1 MTKLRARNVSAF
13 IPIFSMATAAATGC
27 VGAPPPTVDEEPAG
41 HVSSELAGANLA
53 GANLSGANLSG
64 TNLAGA
70 NLGGTNLAGA
80 NLGGTNLGGT
90 NLGGNNLGGTN
101 LAGTNL
107 GGTNLAG
114 TNLAGTNLA
123 GTNLAGSNL
132 AGTNLAGTNLGA
144 TNLTTTNLAGA
155 SLAVAGTGADIHRL
169 GLSGTSLLYSRED
182 LVQPKTSQSIVLGF
196 GSTAF
201 PRLLGQQSA
210 NARISVALG
219 KLPWGFAD
227 VAGGPKTVD
236 AWEAVVW
243 GDKSYCTFILV
254 APPGTSWAGVAGF
267 IKSIFR
273 WNAPPTQSIDIG
285 GISASAAVD
294 PTRSTT
300 VVTYTGMMGTAAH
313 FLSGGLLESDFM
325 AGELAMISATTNNQ
339 SIWVD
344 FSAWVRDK
352 TNRGR
357 ILANVATPETPRYAE
372 AAFSA
377 YTKSDGTVGISI
389 SPVPVSDPLISA
401 SDELGVS
408 YDAYRFG
415 QAPKPVP
422 TRCAAA
428 AYLNAKFGEPIP
440 SDQCDTAVSWV
451 DPAANPGY
459 PLGAKAWSAMAGTT
473 APMNSVQL
481 LPAGTNADL
490 YLRTAG
496 QPIAS
501 ETYTF
506 LWEPN
511 HTLPGT
517 VIGGSTGANRAALG
531 VAVSSVAGCKSTDD
545 PNDAFNPLATAP
557 WCAAGAPTAAAPRSR
572 MYTWGARIPITSY
585 SLTSAASAAT
595 GDPRDWTF
603 QGCDTCSAASDTGWT
618 TLDTRTA
625 QVFASRLLAKSY
637 SFANTRAY
645 AQYRVR
651 VTANAGATVG
661 TQIREVRMFDSGGAI
676 VARAGV
682 DKTEN
687 GTVSWTGKAC
697 STSELATRAFDNLM
711 SSTGATRWCSSIAPN
726 SARPVSV
733 AYTWNGAVNTIA
745 SYRVTSA
752 GDSPTRD
759 PKAWTFE
766 GCDGSCKVGV
776 DTSWVVL
783 DTRTAEAFASRNLTK
798 TYAIAAPKSYAQYR
812 LRISANNGD
821 ARTQVGEVE
830 MF

>member
-1 MTKLRARNVSAF
+1 
-13 IPIFSMATAAATGC
+13 MATAAATGC
-27 VGAPPPTVDEEPAG
+27 VGAPPVAVDDDEEAG
-41 HVSSELAGANLA
+41 QVSSPIAGQNLA
-53 GANLSGANLSG
+53 GANLSG
-64 TNLAGA
+64 TNLAGT
-70 NLGGTNLAGA
+70 NLAGTNLAGNNLAGA

-101 LAGTNL
+101 LAGANLGGTNLAGTNL
-107 GGTNLAG
+107 GGANLAGTNLAG

-123 GTNLAGSNL
+123 GTNLSGTNL
-132 AGTNLAGTNLGA
+132 GGTNLAGA
-144 TNLTTTNLAGA
+144 NLAA
-155 SLAVAGTGADIHRL
+155 AGVGTDIHRL

-182 LVQPKTSQSIVLGF
+182 LVQPKTSQNIVLGF

-201 PRLLGQQSA
+201 PKLLGQQSA

-219 KLPWGFAD
+219 KLPWGFSD
-227 VAGGPKTVD
+227 VSGGSKTLD

-243 GDKSYCTFILV
+243 GDKSYCSFVLV
-254 APPGTSWAGVAGF
+254 APPGTTWAGVAGF

-273 WNAPPTQSIDIG
+273 WNAPPTQSMDIG
-285 GISASAAVD
+285 SIAASAAVD
-294 PTRSTT
+294 PTRGTN
-300 VVTYTGMMGTAAH
+300 VLTYTGMMGTALY
-313 FLSGGLLESDFM
+313 FNLGYLLEPDFM
-325 AGELAMISATTNNQ
+325 AGQLAMITATTNNQ

-344 FSAWVRDK
+344 FSAWVRDR

-357 ILANVATPETPRYAE
+357 VLANVDSVSTPRYAE

-377 YTKSDGTVGISI
+377 YTREDGTFGLSI
-389 SPVPVSDPLISA
+389 SPVPVSAPLISA

-408 YDAYRFG
+408 YDAYRYG
-415 QAPKPVP
+415 QAPKPVA
-422 TRCAAA
+422 TRCAGA

-440 SDQCDTAVSWV
+440 SDQCDLAVSWV
-451 DPAANPGY
+451 ESVAGY
-459 PLGAKAWSAMAGTT
+459 PRGASPWSTVPGTT
-473 APMNSVQL
+473 APMNSAQL
-481 LPAGTNADL
+481 LPSGTQTDK
-490 YLRTAG
+490 YLRAEG

-511 HTLPGT
+511 HSLPAAA
-517 VIGGSTGANRAALG
+517 IGGSTGANRASLG
-531 VAVSSVAGCKSTDD
+531 VAVSSVAGCTPLDD
-545 PNDAFNPLATAP
+545 PNNAFNPVSTAA
-557 WCAAGAPTAAAPRSR
+557 WCAPGAPTAAAPRSL
-572 MYTWGARIPITSY
+572 MYTWGAGIPITSY

-595 GDPRDWTF
+595 SDPKDWTF
-603 QGCDTCSAASDTGWT
+603 QGCDSCSVASDAGWT

-637 SFANTRAY
+637 SFANTQAY

-651 VTANAGATVG
+651 VTANAGAAAS

-687 GTVSWTGKAC
+687 GSVSWTGKSC
-697 STSELATRAFDNLM
+697 STNELATRAFDNLKDANA
-711 SSTGATRWCSSIAPN
+711 STRWCASIAPSN
-726 SARPVSV
+726 ARPVSL
-733 AYTWNGAVNTIA
+733 AYSWKAAVNTIA

-752 GDSPTRD
+752 SDSPTRD
-759 PKAWTFE
+759 PKTWTFE
-766 GCDGSCKVGV
+766 GCDGTCKVGV
-776 DTSWVVL
+776 DTGWVVL
-783 DTRTAEAFASRNLTK
+783 DTRSAEAFASRNLTK
-798 TYAIAAPKSYAQYR
+798 TYAIAAPKAYAQYR

-821 ARTQVGEVE
+821 AKTQVGELE

>member
-1 MTKLRARNVSAF
+1 MTKLRARRVSAF
-13 IPIFSMATAAATGC
+13 ILISSIAVAAATGC
-27 VGAPPPTVDEEPAG
+27 AGALPTIDDEAPQRA
-41 HVSSELAGANLA
+41 SSELAGANLA
-53 GANLSGANLSG
+53 GANLSGTNLAGTNLGGANLG
-64 TNLAGA
+64 GANLAGA
-70 NLGGTNLAGA
+70 NLGGA
-80 NLGGTNLGGT
+80 NLGGT

-123 GTNLAGSNL
+123 GTNLAGTNL
-132 AGTNLAGTNLGA
+132 AGTNLAGTNLSA
-144 TNLTTTNLAGA
+144 TNLTTTNLVGA
-155 SLAVAGTGADIHRL
+155 SLTVAGTGTDIHRL
-169 GLSGTSLLYSRED
+169 GTSGTSLLYSRED
-182 LVQPKTSQSIVLGF
+182 LLQPKTSQSIVLGF

-201 PRLLGQQSA
+201 PRLLGQQST

-227 VAGGPKTVD
+227 VAGGPATLE

-254 APPGTSWAGVAGF
+254 APPGTSWPGVAGF

-285 GISASAAVD
+285 SIAASAAVD

-313 FLSGGLLESDFM
+313 FLSGALLESDFI

-344 FSAWVRDK
+344 FSAWIRDT

-357 ILANVATPETPRYAE
+357 ILANVDSVATPRYAE

-377 YTKSDGTVGISI
+377 YTKADGTVGISI
-389 SPVPVSDPLISA
+389 SPVPVSEPLVSA

-408 YDAYRFG
+408 YNAYRYG
-415 QAPKPVP
+415 QAPKPVA
-422 TRCAAA
+422 TRCAGA

-440 SDQCDTAVSWV
+440 STQCDTAVTWI

-459 PLGAKAWSAMAGTT
+459 PVGAKPWSTVAGTT
-473 APMNSVQL
+473 APMNSAQL
-481 LPAGTNADL
+481 LPSGTQTDR
-490 YLRTAG
+490 YLRAAG

-511 HTLPGT
+511 HTLSPT
-517 VIGGSTGANRAALG
+517 SIGGSTGANRAALG
-531 VAVSSVAGCKSTDD
+531 VAVSSVAGCTANDD
-545 PNDAFNPLATAP
+545 PNDAFNPLATAS
-557 WCAAGAPTAAAPRSR
+557 WCAPGAPSATAPRSL
-572 MYTWGARIPITSY
+572 MYTWGAGIPITSY
-585 SLTSAASAAT
+585 SLTSGASAAT
-595 GDPRDWTF
+595 SDPKDWTF
-603 QGCDTCSAASDTGWT
+603 QGCDSCSAASDTGWT
-618 TLDTRTA
+618 TLDTRTGE
-625 QVFASRLLAKSY
+625 VFASRLLAKSY
-637 SFANTRAY
+637 SFANTKAY

-651 VTANAGATVG
+651 VTANTGAAAS

-676 VARAGV
+676 VARTGV
-682 DKTEN
+682 DKTEG
-687 GTVSWTGKAC
+687 GTVSWTGKSC
-697 STSELATRAFDNLM
+697 STGELATRAFDNLM
-711 SSTGATRWCSSIAPN
+711 SSTGATRWCTSIAPSN
-726 SARPVSV
+726 ARPVSL
-733 AYTWNGAVNTIA
+733 AYTWNGAANTVA

-752 GDSPTRD
+752 SDSPTRD

-776 DTSWVVL
+776 DTNWVVL
-783 DTRTAEAFASRNLTK
+783 DTRSAESFATRNLTR
-798 TYAIAAPKSYAQYR
+798 TYAIAAPKPYAQYR

-821 ARTQVGEVE
+821 AKTQVGELE